1 MDATAVRSLLL
12 RLALVVGVLAGLL
25 AMHTVITGPAHPAA
39 ATAVTIE
46 HHAAETPGV
55 LSESPASDDCA
66 SSGCEPSHAMGVMAC
81 LLGLLVAWVLTGAAP
96 PAGRWMKEL
105 PAAALA
111 IVATLRSVAPP
122 PPSLI
127 ALSISRT

>member
-1 MDATAVRSLLL
+1 MDATAVRSILL

-25 AMHTVITGPAHPAA
+25 AMHTVITAPDHPAVA
-39 ATAVTIE
+39 AVVTTE
-46 HHAAETPGV
+46 HHAAEVGGA
-55 LSESPASDDCA
+55 LSESPASDDCGV
-66 SSGCEPSHAMGVMAC
+66 SGCEPVHAMGAMAC
-81 LLGLLVAWVLTGAAP
+81 LLALLVAWVLTGAAP
-96 PAGRWMKEL
+96 PAGRWMNEL

-111 IVATLRSVAPP
+111 LVATLRSVAPP